1 MDARVR
7 KRPKSRARKAAAPW
21 AYQSGFGNEHSTES
35 VPGALPAGRNSPQRP
50 PHGLYAELLSGTAF
64 TAPRATNRRT
74 WTYRIRPS
82 ATHEAF
88 ERIEHPALRTAPFDE
103 GVATPSRVRWDP
115 FPAPSRPAD
124 FVDGLCTIA
133 GNGDARLQCGMAAHW
148 YAANRDMKDRV
159 FYDADGELLIVPQS
173 GTLEIFTELGR
184 LAVAP
189 GEIALIPRG
198 IRFRVE
204 LPQGSARGYV
214 CENYGAM
221 FRLPELGPIGSNG
234 LASARD
240 FLAPVAAYEDLDRRH
255 EIVGKFGGSLW
266 SAGIDHSPLDVVAWH
281 GSLAPYKYDL
291 ARFMTIGTVSFDHPD
306 PSIYTVLTSPSDT
319 PGWANVDFVIFPPRW
334 LVGEDTFRPPWYHRN
349 AMSEFMGLVH
359 GVYDAKAEGFL
370 PGGASLH
377 NSWSAH
383 GPDAETFAKASSAKL
398 APQKIG
404 DTLAFMFE
412 SRYPMRAT
420 AFATETIRPQRN
432 YDECWRGL
440 KKRFRSP
447 AR

>member
-1 MDARVR
+1 MDARVKR
-7 KRPKSRARKAAAPW
+7 RTRARAGKRPADLD
-21 AYQSGFGNEHSTES
+21 YLGGFGNEHASEAVS
-35 VPGALPAGRNSPQRP
+35 GALPEGRNSPQRA

-64 TAPRATNRRT
+64 TALRAGNRRT

-82 ATHEAF
+82 ATHEPF
-88 ERIEHPALRTAPFDE
+88 QRIEHPTLRTAPFDE
-103 GVATPSRVRWDP
+103 GLATPSQLRWDP

-133 GNGDARLQCGMAAHW
+133 GNGDARLQCGMAVHW

-159 FYDADGELLIVPQS
+159 FYDADGELLIVPQA
-173 GTLEIFTELGR
+173 GALHLLTELGR
-184 LAVAP
+184 LAVVP

-204 LPQGSARGYV
+204 LPQGAARGYV

-221 FRLPELGPIGSNG
+221 LRLPELGPIGSNG
-234 LASARD
+234 LASPRD
-240 FLAPVAAYEDLDRRH
+240 FLAPVAAYEDVDRRH
-255 EIVGKFGGSLW
+255 EIVAKFGGALW

-281 GSLAPYKYDL
+281 GTLAPYKYDL
-291 ARFMTIGTVSFDHPD
+291 ARFMVIGTVSFDHPD

-349 AMSEFMGLVH
+349 VMSEFMGLVR

-383 GPDAETFAKASSAKL
+383 GPDAETFEKASSAKL
-398 APQKIG
+398 APHKIA

-412 SRYPMRAT
+412 SRYPLRAT
-420 AFATETIRPQRN
+420 AFATDTVRPQPD
-432 YDECWRGL
+432 YSECWRGL
-440 KKRFRSP
+440 KKRFRPP